1 MPARRDRRARAL
13 FPLRRRQDPQ
23 AEMAWAE
30 RRSFEQDLWHGDAP
44 GNRGDL
50 AASAQAVIATNPDPV
65 DSLFYL
71 QVCGTANPSARRH
84 SRTLS

>member
-1 MPARRDRRARAL
+1 MPARRDRPARAL

-50 AASAQAVIATNPDPV
+50 AASAQA
-65 DSLFYL
+65 
-71 QVCGTANPSARRH
+71 
-84 SRTLS
+84 